1 MSITLYI
8 FLQQLEGLEHTYLT
22 LVTHCSGGL
31 RLGFRSPCAKATS
44 HQNIANSSQ
53 LHRKVMEKITRVK
66 RHLRSTKVVTTSCRN
81 LPCSRMFLCDKL
93 HEPLLAMKRALFTR
107 SLNTGL
113 RGIGDTSAGENA
125 NSSGMMLLRGSII
138 WAGHCKRSGKKT
150 LHSTTVKSAAP
161 VQLPSCICPL
171 TQFSKHELKLRK

>member
-1 MSITLYI
+1 MNLVTLIQFHHYQSPSAQTQSRQSLLMSITLYI
-8 FLQQLEGLEHTYLT
+8 ILQQLEGLEHTYLT

-93 HEPLLAMKRALFTR
+93 HAPLLAMKRALFTR

-138 WAGHCKRSGKKT
+138 
-150 LHSTTVKSAAP
+150 
-161 VQLPSCICPL
+161 
-171 TQFSKHELKLRK
+171 